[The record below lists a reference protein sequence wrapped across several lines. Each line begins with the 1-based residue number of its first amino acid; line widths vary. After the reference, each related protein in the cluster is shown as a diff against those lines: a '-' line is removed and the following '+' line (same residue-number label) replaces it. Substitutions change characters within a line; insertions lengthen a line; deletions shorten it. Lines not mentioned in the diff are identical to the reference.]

1 MKAAAGI
8 SDDHVCH
15 VLGRRKFVPDDN
27 SWQIYDIS
35 GGLLQGIMKTT
46 HFFHLSR
53 RFPAA
58 NRAESYPSKYRENAQ
73 IGRTLCGQNA
83 FDRRNLA
90 TIDTLAEWLTRGP
103 AKPVSSE
110 AQAGLLSPFPRKR
123 SGNRLTIGM
132 SYLLAW
138 MVVGSVDEGSA
149 KLAWVRWSR
158 DTDRTN
164 VATKFRRF
172 DCCTLNDHWLTDEA
186 FDETFVAVGNPN

>member
-110 AQAGLLSPFPRKR
+110 AQVWGVTAIAHVVVANLH
-123 SGNRLTIGM
+123 NDT
-132 SYLLAW
+132 LA
-138 MVVGSVDEGSA
+138 E
-149 KLAWVRWSR
+149 
-158 DTDRTN
+158 
-164 VATKFRRF
+164 
-172 DCCTLNDHWLTDEA
+172 WLTRGPAKPVSSEA
-186 FDETFVAVGNPN
+186 QVRILQVSKHFFFVHSVTIP